1 MGDFVQAIGG
11 GEAGTPHAPA
21 AADMVA
27 ADGHTHEGQCLN
39 CGTALIGAHC
49 HACGQQ
55 AHLHRTAGAFLHD
68 LLHGALHF
76 EGRTWATLPMLVR
89 RPGQL
94 TRRYI
99 EGERTRFVSPMGLF
113 LFTIFIMFAA
123 FQIAG
128 IGPPAEIG
136 LPDELQ
142 ANVADLQRQARADRT
157 ELAQDLAALSA
168 DAPERGA
175 LQERLAELDSTIGAL
190 ATARSTADPIDRLEN
205 IHTGWKRLDY
215 GIEKARKNPGLALY
229 KLQSNSYKFSWLLI
243 PLSIPF
249 VALLFAWRRRFGL
262 YDHAVFVTYSLSF
275 MSLLFVAL
283 TVLGF
288 AGVPVGWLVTAGIV
302 LPVWHMATQLR
313 HAYGLSRPSALWRTV
328 VLTFF
333 IQVIV
338 SLFVTLLLVLGLMG

>member
-1 MGDFVQAIGG
+1 MSDGV
-11 GEAGTPHAPA
+11 HATSP
-21 AADMVA
+21 D
-27 ADGHTHEGQCLN
+27 DGHTHEHACLN

-76 EGRTWATLPMLVR
+76 EGRTGTTLPMLVR

-99 EGERTRFVSPMGLF
+99 DGERTRFVSPMGLF
-113 LFTIFIMFAA
+113 LFTIFIMFAV
-123 FQIAG
+123 FQFAG
-128 IGPPAEIG
+128 IGPPADLA

-142 ANVADLQRQARADRT
+142 SDVAEVQRQAQADRA
-157 ELAQDLAALSA
+157 ELAGD
-168 DAPERGA
+168 
-175 LQERLAELDSTIGAL
+175 LAELPADDPKRGAIEGRLVGLDRTIRAL
-190 ATARSTADPIDRLEN
+190 TMAQAGADPVERLPTA
-205 IHTGWKRLDY
+205 HTGWKRLDY

-283 TVLGF
+283 TLLGF
-288 AGVPVGWLVTAGIV
+288 AGVPTGGLVTVGIV
-302 LPVWHMATQLR
+302 VAVWHIATQLR
-313 HAYGLSRPSALWRTV
+313 HAYGLSRVSALWRTV
-328 VLTFF
+328 ALTVF

-338 SLFVTLLLVLGLMG
+338 SLFISLLLVLGLMG

>member
-1 MGDFVQAIGG
+1 MNDGTQAS
-11 GEAGTPHAPA
+11 GT
-21 AADMVA
+21 D
-27 ADGHTHEGQCLN
+27 DGHSHESACLN

-76 EGRTWATLPMLVR
+76 EGRTGTTLPMLVR

-99 EGERTRFVSPMGLF
+99 AGERTRFVSPMGLF
-113 LFTIFIMFAA
+113 LFTIFVMFAV

-128 IGPPAEIG
+128 IGPPADVAM
-136 LPDELQ
+136 PDEVQ
-142 ANVADLQRQARADRT
+142 AGVADVRQRAQADRT
-157 ELAQDLAALSA
+157 EVVRDLAAMPA
-168 DAPERGA
+168 DDPDRAA
-175 LQERLAELDSTIGAL
+175 LEGRVVQLDRTIAALAVAQANADPVERLADV
-190 ATARSTADPIDRLEN
+190 
-205 IHTGWKRLDY
+205 HTGWERLDH
-215 GIEKARKNPGLALY
+215 GIAKARKNPGLALY

-283 TVLGF
+283 TMLGF
-288 AGVPVGWLVTAGIV
+288 AGVPTGGLVTGGIV
-302 LPVWHMATQLR
+302 VAVWHIATQLR
-313 HAYGLSRPSALWRTV
+313 HAYGLSRFSALWRTMA
-328 VLTFF
+328 LSLL
-333 IQVIV
+333 IQLVI
-338 SLFVTLLLVLGLMG
+338 SLFVGLLLVMGLMG